1 MTLEKL
7 NEHWKTLQS
16 ISNDREMLQKLERSI
31 APHSPI
37 LSGMPHALGLS
48 DRTADYAEEILV
60 VREDLERLE
69 AVSQVEER
77 EIIPFIDNI
86 TDCRTKLIFRF
97 RFIHGLTWGEVAGL
111 IGNYATEKSVKQIC
125 YRYMT
130 NQKGRECA

>member
-37 LSGMPHALGLS
+37 LSGMPHAPGLS

-60 VREDLERLE
+60 VHEDLKRLE
-69 AVSQVEER
+69 AVSQVEEK
-77 EIIPFIDNI
+77 EIIPFIEYSRLPNEADFSLSLYPWI
-86 TDCRTKLIFRF
+86 DMGRSGRDCRQLCY
-97 RFIHGLTWGEVAGL
+97 GEKRKTGML
-111 IGNYATEKSVKQIC
+111 SVHDESE
-125 YRYMT
+125 RS
-130 NQKGRECA
+130 